1 MEEEIGVTGKLIKVN
16 KSKGF
21 YLEHLYYGFL
31 KTIKAKQQKKEMGIS
46 SHIGIAWK
54 LGFFT

>member
-31 KTIKAKQQKKEMGIS
+31 KNNKSKKT
-46 SHIGIAWK
+46 K
-54 LGFFT
+54 DTVN

>member
-31 KTIKAKQQKKEMGIS
+31 KTIKAKRQKTNRKPGQ
-46 SHIGIAWK
+46 G
-54 LGFFT
+54 